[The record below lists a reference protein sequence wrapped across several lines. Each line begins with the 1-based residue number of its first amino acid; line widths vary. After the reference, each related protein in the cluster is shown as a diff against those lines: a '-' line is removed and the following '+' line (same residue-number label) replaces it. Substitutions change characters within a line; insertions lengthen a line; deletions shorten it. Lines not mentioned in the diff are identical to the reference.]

1 MHRVTGRRPAELA
14 RDLLGAVLLAFGA
27 IFEPKARPDDHW
39 STSPRVEVVEETA
52 TEAAGGPPRRR
63 HLPATA

>member
-1 MHRVTGRRPAELA
+1 MSGRRSIELA

-39 STSPRVEVVEETA
+39 STSPRVEVFEDTSGHV
-52 TEAAGGPPRRR
+52 AGAPPRRR
-63 HLPATA
+63 RLPATA